1 MINFQ
6 FQPYANGFFSDR
18 DNLDEAFEYAHDVMA
33 ALPAEHRIAA
43 YAALYVIINT
53 AARVER
59 EALAKEQKRQPVMG
73 AVETVVPMFQ
83 AHMGSGATLD
93 EDALEMLDAMDGGCD
108 REDVITIHKVKR

>member
-33 ALPAEHRIAA
+33 ALPTEHRMPA

-59 EALAKEQKRQPVMG
+59 EALVREQKRAPVMG
-73 AVETVVPMFQ
+73 AVELF
-83 AHMGSGATLD
+83 AGW
-93 EDALEMLDAMDGGCD
+93 DGGGDGSAD
-108 REDVITIHKVKR
+108 RENAISIHKV

>member
-18 DNLDEAFEYAHDVMA
+18 DNLDEAFEYAHDVLA
-33 ALPAEHRIAA
+33 ALPAEHRMPA

-59 EALAKEQKRQPVMG
+59 EAQTQEQERGRRRQRSS
-73 AVETVVPMFQ
+73 A
-83 AHMGSGATLD
+83 
-93 EDALEMLDAMDGGCD
+93 D
-108 REDVITIHKVKR
+108 REDTMTIYKVNS